1 METLTKKTLTTKR
14 GYTYTYYVS
23 PAKQGKPTVLLQ
35 HGFPDCAAEWEDLIT
50 QHLVPAGYGVV
61 APDLLGYAGTSKPT
75 DPAAYKMGGMT
86 ADVVEILDAEGL
98 QQEDNAKVI
107 SLGHDWGSRL
117 AAMMY
122 NLHPE
127 RIAGVIMVNVAYAGA
142 ARDRFDLDGVIAA
155 TEKMVGYG
163 LLWYW
168 KLFTAEDGPRLMK
181 ENADILFDAAHAPE
195 SWRQTFCTD
204 GGMRKLIETRG
215 QGFDIK
221 PRAYAT
227 PEMKKAF
234 VERFQRDGF
243 EGPVCWYKSYAFN
256 HQDDQTN
263 PENAVI
269 KVPSLFL
276 GYTQDAVCLKEAILP
291 VQAAG
296 LLPQLTNV
304 TLEGG
309 HWGLLENPKAFGN
322 AVTEWLGKNY

>member
-1 METLTKKTLTTKR
+1 MDTLTKKTLTTKR

-35 HGFPDCAAEWEDLIT
+35 HGFPDCAAEWEDVMT
-50 QHLVPAGYGVV
+50 AHLVPAGYGVV

-75 DPAAYKMGGMT
+75 DPAEYKMGAMT
-86 ADVVEILDAEGL
+86 AELCDILDAEGL
-98 QQEDNAKVI
+98 DKVI

-117 AAMMY
+117 AVMFY

-127 RIAGVIMVNVAYAGA
+127 RVSGVIMVNVAYSGA
-142 ARDRFDLDGVIAA
+142 ERGNKFDLDAIIQQ

-168 KLFTAEDGPRLMK
+168 KLFTAPDGPKLLK
-181 ENADILFDAAHAPE
+181 ENADVLFDVMHAPQ
-195 SWRQTFCTD
+195 SWRQTLCVD
-204 GGMRKLIETRG
+204 GATRKAIETRG
-215 QGFDIK
+215 QGFDLTT
-221 PRAYAT
+221 PPYAT
-227 PEMKKAF
+227 PALKQAF

-243 EGPVCWYKSYAFN
+243 EGPTCWYKSHVFN
-256 HQDDQTN
+256 HQDDEPN
-263 PENAVI
+263 PANAVI
-269 KVPSLFL
+269 NVPSLFV
-276 GYTQDAVCLKEAILP
+276 GYTQDVVCLKEAILP

-309 HWGLLENPKAFGN
+309 HWGLLEDPKAFGN
-322 AVTEWLGKNY
+322 TITEWLGKNY